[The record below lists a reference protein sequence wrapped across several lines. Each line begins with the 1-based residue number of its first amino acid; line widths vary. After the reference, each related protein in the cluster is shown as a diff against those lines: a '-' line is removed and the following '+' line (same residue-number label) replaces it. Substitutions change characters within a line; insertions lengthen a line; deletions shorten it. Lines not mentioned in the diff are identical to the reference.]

1 MESNNLEI
9 DGRIVS
15 ILPMQSGTSKAGNEW
30 KKQDFVLE
38 TETQYPKKVCMT
50 MWGEKID
57 QFNLSE
63 GDKVRAAFDI
73 ESREY
78 NGRWYTDVKVWRI
91 TKQDGSGNNS
101 GSAGGSTTAP
111 HPANQSNPGIDLSS
125 VDDDELPF

>member
-1 MESNNLEI
+1 MESPSNLEI
-9 DGRIVS
+9 EGRIVN
-15 ILPMQSGTSKAGNEW
+15 ILPLQSGTSKAGNEW

-38 TETQYPKKVCMT
+38 TESQYPKKVCMT

-57 QFNLSE
+57 QFAVNE
-63 GDKVRAAFDI
+63 GDKVKAAFDI

-91 TKQDGSGNNS
+91 TKTDGSGGGS
-101 GSAGGSTTAP
+101 GSGSGSVP
-111 HPANQSNPGIDLSS
+111 HPAGQTNQSFDISS